1 MDANTGSSPAKIFGK
16 QMRRKR
22 QALGLTLREFCL
34 RAKINYTTA
43 SAVENGHR
51 PPNERIAAGCD
62 LVFGGDDF
70 AELYR
75 EMRTWAPPGF
85 RDWSEYEN
93 RAHELTIWV
102 PNVFDGSVQTP
113 DYARSVLQTYPGAT
127 DEVIQGRLKTRMER
141 QQWLLRDG
149 GPTVVLLVDQVA
161 LYRATGSAE
170 IMAVQCQRLTEV
182 AALETVTVQV
192 VPPVAHPLTTA
203 SAIITEEAAYTEN
216 ALGGSVYT
224 SGESVARL
232 RRLVGSV
239 RSEARP
245 ASESLA
251 MIQEADRQWT
261 GVKVRTARTADKR
274 ASKPRRKQAT

>member
-1 MDANTGSSPAKIFGK
+1 MDANAGSSPATIFGK

-22 QALGLTLREFCL
+22 EAMGLTLREFCL
-34 RAKINYTTA
+34 RAKINYTTG

-62 LVFGGDDF
+62 SVVGGNDF

-75 EMRTWAPPGF
+75 EMKTWAPPGF

-93 RAHELTIWV
+93 RALELTIWV
-102 PNVFDGSVQTP
+102 PNVFDGSVQIEP
-113 DYARSVLQTYPGAT
+113 YARALLSLHPGVT
-127 DEVIQGRLKTRMER
+127 DEVIQGRLKTRMQR
-141 QQWLLRDG
+141 QQRLIRPD
-149 GPTVVLLVDQVA
+149 GPTVLLLVDQVA

-170 IMAVQCQRLTEV
+170 IMAAQCQRLTEV
-182 AALETVTVQV
+182 AAMETVTVQV
-192 VPPVAHPLTTA
+192 VPPIAHPLTTA
-203 SAIITEEAAYTEN
+203 SAIVTEEAAYTEN
-216 ALGGSVYT
+216 GLGGSVFT

-274 ASKPRRKQAT
+274 ASKPRRQQAT